1 MGQESSRS
9 TGQTSNF
16 ARAPDAT
23 DQCDDAEMPDGQT
36 PAPQTPE
43 PQTPEPQTPE
53 PQTPE
58 PQTPAPQ
65 TPAVVIRIS
74 PMAQFAPAFLAVSIL
89 VLVPAFGNWA
99 LVLLLIP
106 ALVSV
111 AIIRLRTVADRDA
124 VTARSLLTSK
134 TVPWS
139 QVEGLRFTRGGWAR
153 ACGVGGDALLLPAVT
168 FATLPRLTAA
178 SAGRVPNPYR

>member
-1 MGQESSRS
+1 
-9 TGQTSNF
+9 
-16 ARAPDAT
+16 
-23 DQCDDAEMPDGQT
+23 MPAGET
-36 PAPQTPE
+36 PT
-43 PQTPEPQTPE
+43 
-53 PQTPE
+53 

-65 TPAVVIRIS
+65 TPAPDAQPVVIRIS

-89 VLVPAFGNWA
+89 VLIPAFGNWA
-99 LVLLLIP
+99 LALLLIP

-111 AIIRLRTVADRDA
+111 AIVRLRTVADQDA
-124 VTARSLLTSK
+124 VTARSLLSTK

-139 QVEGLRFTRGGWAR
+139 QIEGLRFTRGGWAR
-153 ACGVGGDALLLPAVT
+153 ACGAGGDALLLPAVT

>member
-36 PAPQTPE
+36 PAPQTPAS
-43 PQTPEPQTPE
+43 QTPE
-53 PQTPE
+53 
-58 PQTPAPQ
+58 PQ

-99 LVLLLIP
+99 LALLLIP

-153 ACGVGGDALLLPAVT
+153 ACGAGGDALLLPAVT